1 MAILSAQL
9 FFMITLRNVS
19 LIKDIVPF
27 TPGEP
32 QALKAL
38 YKAEGF
44 MVVILNIKLEVAEKR

>member
-1 MAILSAQL
+1 
-9 FFMITLRNVS
+9 MITLRNVS